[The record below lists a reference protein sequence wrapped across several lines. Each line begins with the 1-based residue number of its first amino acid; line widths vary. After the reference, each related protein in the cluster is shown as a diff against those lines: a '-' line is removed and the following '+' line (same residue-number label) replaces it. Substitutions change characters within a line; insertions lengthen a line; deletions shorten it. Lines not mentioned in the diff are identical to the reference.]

1 MLYSLDG
8 HMSEPHEAA
17 DRPASRIQDYPGMS
31 DDSWLGRH
39 RALVALDPERKR
51 RSKLVFLGDSIVE
64 GWVDASWD
72 ESFGVYDAVRLG
84 IGGDMTQHLLWRVE
98 HGELDQLEPKVLVL
112 LIGTNNLGN
121 ASHSS
126 IEVGRGVAAL
136 ARVLEHKLPRTTLLV
151 LGILPRD
158 EPSAPLRQ
166 RVAETNALI
175 ARLDN
180 GTNVRYLDVGE
191 SFLSADRTIP
201 RRLMADGLHPTPEGY
216 RVFARSLLPV
226 LTQILT
232 RP

>member
-1 MLYSLDG
+1 
-8 HMSEPHEAA
+8 
-17 DRPASRIQDYPGMS
+17 MS

-180 GTNVRYLDVGE
+180 GTNVRYLDVSE

>member
-1 MLYSLDG
+1 MT
-8 HMSEPHEAA
+8 EPHEAA
-17 DRPASRIQDYPGMS
+17 DRSAPRKQDYPWMS
-31 DDSWLGRH
+31 DDAWLERH

-84 IGGDMTQHLLWRVE
+84 IGGDMTQHLLWRIE
-98 HGELDQLEPKVLVL
+98 HGELDQLEPRVLVL

-121 ASHSS
+121 ASHSP

-136 ARVLEHKLPRTTLLV
+136 TRALEHQLPRTTFLV

-166 RVAETNALI
+166 QVVETNALI

-180 GTNVRYLDVGE
+180 GTNVRYLDIGE

-201 RRLMADGLHPTPEGY
+201 PSLMADGLHPTPEGY